1 VDAFSTEILLLSNF
15 RTSRRWIRQAS
26 QLLVDRRL
34 RLDFGGAATDFCL
47 AGLPTILH
55 DKGPPPAN
63 VDIDGLNNVVGNAPI
78 SHGTAFQKWGGPC
91 NTGATAAVVWDNPGK
106 RSRHLLKLSCSIRR
120 VAEPSQDHRSVGRQC
135 VGVLD
140 AGPLHLPNSRAPWGP
155 VGDRADAKN
164 IAHTSLVV
172 RVAI

>member
-1 VDAFSTEILLLSNF
+1 LT
-15 RTSRRWIRQAS
+15 RQR
-26 QLLVDRRL
+26 LVDCRL
-34 RLDFGGAATDFCL
+34 RLYFSGTAADLCL
-47 AGLPTILH
+47 AGFPPVVH

-63 VDIDGLNNVVGNAPI
+63 VDIDRPNNFVGNAPI
-78 SHGTAFQKWGGPC
+78 SHRKAFQKWGGPR

-106 RSRHLLKLSCSIRR
+106 HSRHLLKLSCSIRR
-120 VAEPSQDHRSVGRQC
+120 RVAEPSQDHLSVGRQC

-140 AGPLHLPNSRAPWGP
+140 AGPLHLPNSMAPWGR